1 VLAAGVGWGTPE
13 AKSTYGQLIEFQQP
27 ATLPVGTS
35 RVEILLDFPGGDGP
49 VVADVGVGVAGTP
62 TILAFNYDTTTSH
75 VYPNTKVG
83 ARWRITLA
91 DGTTEVGPRVTTT
104 YADTGFQWQSKT
116 GGIVR
121 VHWYE
126 GGEALARQVLTSAQ
140 AGIEKATTLLGVT
153 ETEPIDVF
161 VYGSEDAFF
170 AAAGPG
176 TREWAGAFALPD
188 IRTLIALIP
197 PDQVSPAVI
206 NDYIPHEL
214 THVVFDT
221 AVKNRY
227 HQPPRW
233 LNEGFAVYMSLGF
246 GPDDRTAL
254 RRGVADDRIIP
265 LEALTGLFPTTD
277 LQGRLAYAEGVSA
290 VSYIVDTFGPD
301 ALAKLIG
308 AYAGGVSDDEAFLA
322 GLGLTVAAFE
332 AEWMSSIGAHAP
344 ARAGPLPAPPGP
356 VPSGWTGQSATGATS
371 PAPGSPAPA
380 APASS
385 GSAAAPGESAGPV
398 ASSAGGADAG
408 GGSGTDL
415 GGLLLLIAALV
426 SAIAL
431 GGALALR
438 SRRGPPPGTPS
449 GPPAAPL
456 WPADVSGGPASPP
469 SAWPPAPGA
478 LPPASP
484 PSAWPPA
491 PEPPAPAWPPAPEPP
506 APAWPPAPEPPA
518 PAWPPA
524 PPAAGPGATEEPQG

>member
-1 VLAAGVGWGTPE
+1 VLAAGVEWGTPE
-13 AKSTYGQLIEFQQP
+13 ARSTYGQLIEFQQP

-49 VVADVGVGVAGTP
+49 VVADVGVGVTGTS
-62 TILAFNYDTTTSH
+62 TILAYNYDTTTSH

-104 YADTGFQWQSKT
+104 YADTGFEWQT
-116 GGIVR
+116 RTDGIVR

-126 GGEALARQVLTSAQ
+126 GGDALARRVLASTQ

-153 ETEPIDVF
+153 ESEPIDVF
-161 VYGSEDAFF
+161 VYGSKDAFV

-176 TREWAGAFALPD
+176 TREWAGAFALPKA
-188 IRTLIALIP
+188 RTLIALIP
-197 PDQVSPAVI
+197 ADQASPAVI
-206 NDYIPHEL
+206 NYYIPHEL
-214 THVVFDT
+214 THLVFDT
-221 AVKNRY
+221 AARNAY
-227 HQPPRW
+227 HDPPRW
-233 LNEGFAVYMSLGF
+233 LDEGFAVYMAEGYAPYYRNDLGS
-246 GPDDRTAL
+246 GVDD
-254 RRGVADDRIIP
+254 GRIIP

-290 VSYIVDTFGPD
+290 VSYIVDTYGPD

-322 GLGLTVAAFE
+322 GIGLTVAAFE

-356 VPSGWTGQSATGATS
+356 VPSGWTGQAGTGATT
-371 PAPGSPAPA
+371 PAPESSAPA
-380 APASS
+380 APASPGS
-385 GSAAAPGESAGPV
+385 SAAPSESAGPV
-398 ASSAGGADAG
+398 ASSTGGADAG
-408 GGSGTDL
+408 GTSGTDL
-415 GGLLLLIAALV
+415 GGLLLLVAALA

-438 SRRGPPPGTPS
+438 SRRGPPPGTPP
-449 GPPAAPL
+449 GPPGAPL
-456 WPADVSGGPASPP
+456 WPADGSGG
-469 SAWPPAPGA
+469 
-478 LPPASP
+478 PASP

-491 PEPPAPAWPPAPEPP
+491 PEPPASAWPPAPEPP
-506 APAWPPAPEPPA
+506 SPPSAWPAAPGALPL
-518 PAWPPA
+518 AWPPA
-524 PPAAGPGATEEPQG
+524 PPAAGPGAPEEPRG